1 MSDVPAPLTV
11 AAAEAQAAAAK
22 QRLTATLGLLK
33 ARIAPK
39 SLVHEATQGLIT
51 KTQDIAQ
58 DGIDTARK
66 HPLPFAGALAALG
79 LFLARKPLGRLV
91 TRAKP
96 DATPDPATSLTTN
109 PRPAKRKPS

>member
-1 MSDVPAPLTV
+1 MSDSPLSV
-11 AAAEAQAAAAK
+11 AAAEVQVVAARR
-22 QRLTATLGLLK
+22 RLTETLTLLK

-58 DGIDTARK
+58 DGLDMAKR
-66 HPLPFAGALAALG
+66 HPLPVAGALAAFG
-79 LFLARKPLGRLV
+79 LFLASKPLGRLV
-91 TRAKP
+91 TRSQA

-109 PRPAKRKPS
+109 PRPAKRKSS